1 MDRRQFNA
9 GLGLG
14 GLAALTPNLGGAA
27 GEAPTMLYS
36 TNGADLEHSAVKVAA
51 GEASRRDAATL
62 PSVIQYADVHPT
74 NRFIYAVTSDAP
86 GGSVGMGKL
95 HRLCAL
101 KVGPGGALTAH
112 GEAAALPQ
120 RPIHVC
126 VDGLGHFA
134 LVAYN
139 APALVTVHRIAP
151 DGTLG
156 PQVEQAEGLDF
167 GIFPHQVRVM
177 PGNRSAV
184 VVTRGND
191 GRPADH
197 GHPAKAEDPGAL
209 KLFHFA
215 EGRLTPLTSITVD
228 GPNPGETGGLGY
240 GPRHLDFHPRLPLA
254 YIALE
259 RQNRLHT
266 HRVTGDT
273 LSPQPLWTLDT
284 TGPQPGG
291 KTMAGAIHVHPRG
304 HIVYVANRASSTV
317 PFKDASGK
325 EQRVFAGGENSIA
338 VFALNPR
345 TGEPRLVQRID
356 PRGYYVRDFGIDPSG
371 RLLVAGSL
379 ADIWVRE
386 GEGLRFVP
394 AGLSVFG
401 IAPDGQLTFL
411 RKYDMPTA
419 DQQLMWVHMMKVPA

>member
-1 MDRRQFNA
+1 MDRRDFNA
-9 GLGLG
+9 GLGFTSLAAALIP
-14 GLAALTPNLGGAA
+14 GLARGATPV
-27 GEAPTMLYS
+27 PTMLYS
-36 TNGADLEHSAVKVAA
+36 TNGADLEHSAVNIAP
-51 GEASRRDAATL
+51 GEVIPRDAATL

-74 NRFIYAVTSDAP
+74 GRFIYAVTSDAP

-101 KVGPGGALTAH
+101 KVGPDGALSAH
-112 GEAAALPQ
+112 GEAASLPQ
-120 RPIHVC
+120 RPIHTC
-126 VDGLGHFA
+126 VDGSGRFA

-156 PQVEQAEGLDF
+156 APVPQAEGLDF

-177 PGNRSAV
+177 PGNRSVV

-191 GRPADH
+191 GHPAE
-197 GHPAKAEDPGAL
+197 GNRPAKAEDPGAL
-209 KLFHFA
+209 KLFHFTD
-215 EGRLTPLTSITVD
+215 GRLSPLTSIAVD
-228 GPNPGETGGLGY
+228 GPHPGETGGLGY
-240 GPRHLDFHPRLPLA
+240 GPRHLDFHPHLPLA
-254 YIALE
+254 YVALE

-266 HRVTGDT
+266 HRVTGET
-273 LSPQPLWTLDT
+273 LSPKPLWSRDT
-284 TGPQPGG
+284 TGPEPGG
-291 KTMAGAIHVHPRG
+291 KTMAGAIHVHPQG
-304 HIVYVANRASSTV
+304 HTVYVANRASSTV
-317 PFKDASGK
+317 PYKDASGK

-356 PRGYYVRDFGIDPSG
+356 PRGYYVRDFAIDPSG
-371 RLLVAGSL
+371 HLLVAGSL

-386 GEGLRFVP
+386 DTGLRFVP
-394 AGLSVFG
+394 AGLSVFA

-419 DQQLMWVHMMKVPA
+419 DQQLMWVHMMQV